1 MLTYQVC
8 HGNDGR
14 ESVNLPELLVVIN
27 GFVCGMLSACA
38 GCLDNEVNMQ
48 ANEPLDPLTDVIEV
62 MDRLR
67 SPGGCPWDLEQT
79 HESLVKY
86 LLEESH
92 EFAHAV
98 EVGDRAEMREELGDV
113 LLQVLFHARVA
124 QEHPTDPFD
133 ISNVA
138 RALAAKLRFRHPHV
152 FAGLAVADTAEVSR
166 NWDALKAQEK
176 QRLSILEGIPKA
188 QGALARTQKVLGRIS
203 KNERLANRVEVLPK
217 NIDNSSDAEKIGF
230 ELLQLVQRAQR
241 AGVDAEGALRQT
253 LSGLENSVV
262 RAEHD
267 QQ

>member
-1 MLTYQVC
+1 
-8 HGNDGR
+8 
-14 ESVNLPELLVVIN
+14 
-27 GFVCGMLSACA
+27 
-38 GCLDNEVNMQ
+38 
-48 ANEPLDPLTDVIEV
+48 
-62 MDRLR
+62 MDQLR
-67 SPGGCPWDLEQT
+67 SPGGCPWDIEQT

-98 EVGDRAEMREELGDV
+98 ETADRPEMKEELGDV
-113 LLQVLFHARVA
+113 LLQVLFHARIA

-133 ISNVA
+133 IADVA
-138 RALAAKLRFRHPHV
+138 GALAAKLRFRHPHV
-152 FAGLAVADTAEVSR
+152 FADVTVADTAEVSR

-176 QRLSILEGIPKA
+176 QRESILDGIPRG

-203 KNERLANRVEVLPK
+203 KNERLANKVEVLQE
-217 NIDNSSDAEKIGF
+217 NIDNSNDAEKIGF
-230 ELLQLVQRAQR
+230 ELLQLVHRAQA